1 MRSSND
7 DQILHAKRTFEAV
20 SVFFLLEVLERIM
33 TKIDLEMQ
41 TSGIIIK
48 WQKLNGVTLFA
59 LINPHDTLQ
68 AVSEIRHNLPTPIL
82 QITISHGICTFQ
94 STWKY
99 DTNIKALCGLLYLSN

>member
-1 MRSSND
+1 MRRSND
-7 DQILHAKRTFEAV
+7 DQTLHAKRTFEAV

-48 WQKLNGVTLFA
+48 WQKLSGVTLFA

-68 AVSEIRHNLPTPIL
+68 AVSEILSQFANTDTATHHFAWDMHFSINLEI
-82 QITISHGICTFQ
+82 
-94 STWKY
+94 
-99 DTNIKALCGLLYLSN
+99 